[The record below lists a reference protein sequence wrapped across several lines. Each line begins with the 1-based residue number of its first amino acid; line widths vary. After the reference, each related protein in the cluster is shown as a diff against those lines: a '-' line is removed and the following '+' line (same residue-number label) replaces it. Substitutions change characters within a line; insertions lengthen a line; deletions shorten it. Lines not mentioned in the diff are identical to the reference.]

1 MEHEIFVHP
10 TKTKEGRTSNPI
22 TKLSYRYHKKKKK
35 IKVSAQRKTK
45 TTNAIIRPNP
55 KYRKFDWHNI

>member
-22 TKLSYRYHKKKKK
+22 TKLSYRYHKK
-35 IKVSAQRKTK
+35 INVSAQRTSRPSS
-45 TTNAIIRPNP
+45 AIIRPNP
-55 KYRKFDWHNI
+55 ADRKY